1 MSLPITGVLG
11 DAPNATT
18 DVSIN
23 GTNNKV
29 GTTWTLTAP
38 TWSMTGVA
46 TSYQWYRD
54 GRPIHLA
61 TGARYRVDAED
72 RGARL
77 SVKVTGIR
85 EGYAARTATVHQD
98 L

>member
-1 MSLPITGVLG
+1 MV
-11 DAPNATT
+11 
-18 DVSIN
+18 
-23 GTNNKV
+23 
-29 GTTWTLTAP
+29 
-38 TWSMTGVA
+38 
-46 TSYQWYRD
+46 RD

-85 EGYAARTATVHQD
+85 EGYAARTATVTVHQD